1 MLNLVA
7 TLSILVGAAV
17 QPPPVDR
24 YAEGQ
29 VWEYRTRP
37 GDEGS
42 LLKIQRIEPYPNA
55 TAAEGRRVYHI
66 SVIGARLGPQRTPT
80 DLQHFPVSQATLDV
94 SVIRRSDS
102 RASFPAADE
111 GIAAWR
117 QAQGGVFTIPVAEIV
132 DLVEQTIGQQP

>member
-7 TLSILVGAAV
+7 TLLILVGAAV
-17 QPPPVDR
+17 HPPPVDR

-42 LLKIQRIEPYPNA
+42 LLKIQRIELYPNA
-55 TAAEGRRVYHI
+55 PAGEGRRVYHI

-102 RASFPAADE
+102 RASFPAPDE

-132 DLVEQTIGQQP
+132 DMVEQAVRQQP